1 MNYFQAVKLLDEVRD
16 GRDHTTA
23 SITIALRLVGDIDQ
37 NLCGNGFGEWRSSAE
52 RWQTDIFDKQI

>member
-37 NLCGNGFGEWRSSAE
+37 NLCGTSPGEWRSSAE
-52 RWQTDIFDKQI
+52 RWQTGIFDTPI

>member
-23 SITIALRLVGDIDQ
+23 SITIALRLVGDIDAD
-37 NLCGNGFGEWRSSAE
+37 LCGISPGEWRSSPKGWSE
-52 RWQTDIFDKQI
+52 TIFDTPI